1 MYALKLI
8 LLARW
13 LTWRKWYIYVSYAS
27 EVGEV
32 GSVLVPPGSHRE
44 KVYEA
49 GMGSGDLS
57 MLSLLL
63 CWPESSLLHLGFI
76 YLLCCC
82 EAPVPVPCLVSVG
95 V

>member
-1 MYALKLI
+1 MYALKPI

-27 EVGEV
+27 EVGEAC
-32 GSVLVPPGSHRE
+32 SVLVPPGSHRE

-57 MLSLLL
+57 MLASIAVVLARILAATFRFYLPSVLL
-63 CWPESSLLHLGFI
+63 
-76 YLLCCC
+76 
-82 EAPVPVPCLVSVG
+82 
-95 V
+95 